1 MNTWIPLTTWILW
14 SSRRERNA
22 HFSPLP
28 KSNVNNTYSTER
40 LDKSQRKCMPK
51 VHCLVPGSSGAFC
64 IMAEQSFN
72 VCCVGK
78 CLKFISQL
86 LLLLRDGRDFFQSLG
101 LHMGGSN
108 NLVDFIFIRL
118 PKDGM
123 DPRLKTKMCVRFC
136 KSELYGP
143 LKGTWE
149 NKDSWSRGRRETLS
163 ARAGLDGW
171 WTAELW
177 FTFPEGWEAD
187 E

>member
-1 MNTWIPLTTWILW
+1 
-14 SSRRERNA
+14 
-22 HFSPLP
+22 
-28 KSNVNNTYSTER
+28 
-40 LDKSQRKCMPK
+40 MPK

-101 LHMGGSN
+101 LHMGGSH
-108 NLVDFIFIRL
+108 NLGDFIFIRL

-143 LKGTWE
+143 LKGLEKTWIVGAKE
-149 NKDSWSRGRRETLS
+149 GGKHLVQGLVWMGGEQQNCGSVSQ
-163 ARAGLDGW
+163 RA
-171 WTAELW
+171 EKQMNRMNR
-177 FTFPEGWEAD
+177 
-187 E
+187 